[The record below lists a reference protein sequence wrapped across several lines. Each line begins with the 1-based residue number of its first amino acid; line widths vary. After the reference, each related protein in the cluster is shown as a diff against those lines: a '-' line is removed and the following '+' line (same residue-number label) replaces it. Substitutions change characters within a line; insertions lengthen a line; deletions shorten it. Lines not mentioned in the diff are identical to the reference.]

1 MKPYKAIGFCF
12 VLSISFRCAERYCR
26 CHLFSLRLPCPR
38 RQTPLCTTLFPYGYP
53 GFARV
58 CAAVQKNTSR
68 IKTIPPESKQYLPNQ
83 NYNSRIRTTILES
96 ELQFSNQNNSS
107 RKNTKHF
114 HKTIKHIKKRSRERV
129 LRKNHEAAKSKCHI
143 VVSYPDG
150 IAPICLRKSKQ

>member
-12 VLSISFRCAERYCR
+12 VLSISFRRAERYCR

-38 RQTPLCTTLFPYGYP
+38 RQTSLCTTLFPYGYP

-58 CAAVQKNTSR
+58 CAAVQNNTFQTR
-68 IKTIPPESKQYLPNQ
+68 TILPES
-83 NYNSRIRTTILES
+83 E
-96 ELQFSNQNNSS
+96 QFFQ
-107 RKNTKHF
+107 KNTKHF

-129 LRKNHEAAKSKCHI
+129 LRKNHEAAKSKCH
-143 VVSYPDG
+143 VVVPYPDG